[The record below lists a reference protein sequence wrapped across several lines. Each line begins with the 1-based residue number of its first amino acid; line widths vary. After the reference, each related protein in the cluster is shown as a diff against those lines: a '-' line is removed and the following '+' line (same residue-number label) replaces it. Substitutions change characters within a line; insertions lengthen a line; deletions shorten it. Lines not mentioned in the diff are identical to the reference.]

1 MMSAFTPKADVAQP
15 RRGRER
21 SVCNCEKK
29 SFAFNRP
36 RYAGL

>member
-1 MMSAFTPKADVAQP
+1 MMSAFTRKQTSLSPTPVVNAPFVIS
-15 RRGRER
+15 R
-21 SVCNCEKK
+21 K